1 MNNIMLTTDSYKFSH
16 YKQYPPG
23 TEHVYSYLESRGGKF
38 KETVFFGL
46 QILLDKY
53 LAGRVVTKDKVAYA
67 TDRVN
72 KHLGPNSFNKE
83 GWDYI
88 LKEHGG
94 KLPISIKA
102 VEEGSVV
109 NTGNVLMTVE
119 NTDEKCY
126 WLTNYLE
133 TLLVQCWYPSTVATQ
148 SREMKRILLNYLEET
163 GTPSEINFK
172 LHDFGYRGVSS
183 KETAGI
189 GGCAHL
195 VNFKGS
201 DNFEGV
207 EYCYKY
213 YDEDMAGFSIPA
225 SEHSTITSW
234 GKTRECEAFKNM
246 LEQYPNQTFACVI
259 DSYDIYKACE
269 EYWGGSLKD
278 LVMERDERDCH
289 CILRP
294 DSGDPLEVLP
304 KVLDILWDKF
314 GGSTIKGYK
323 VLDKHVR
330 VLQGDGICLES
341 MRDILSVLKSH
352 NWSADNIA
360 FGSGGGLLQQVNR
373 DTCSFAMKCSA
384 IKVKGIWRDV
394 YKEPITDLNKSS
406 KRGKLKLVK
415 EDEVYYTKRSPA
427 HDNNFNELKEVF
439 RNGEITKRYS
449 FADIRERAQV

>member
-119 NTDEKCY
+119 NTDEKCF

-133 TLLVQCWYPSTVATQ
+133 TLLVTCWYPCTVATQ
-148 SREMKRILLNYLEET
+148 SREMKRILLEYLEET
-163 GTPSEINFK
+163 GTPSDINFK
-172 LHDFGYRGVSS
+172 LHDFGVRGSTS
-183 KETAGI
+183 KESAGI
-189 GGCAHL
+189 GGAAHL

-213 YDEDMAGFSIPA
+213 YDEDMAALSIPA
-225 SEHSTITSW
+225 TEHSTITSW
-234 GKTRECEAFKNM
+234 GKTRECEAFKNV
-246 LEQYPNQTFACVI
+246 LEQYPNGNVACVS
-259 DSYDIYKACE
+259 DSYDIYRACE
-269 EYWGGSLKD
+269 EHWGTTLKD
-278 LVMERDERDCH
+278 LVMQRDGCL
-289 CILRP
+289 IIRP

-314 GGSTIKGYK
+314 GGTTNNKNYK

-330 VLQGDGICLES
+330 VIQGDGICLES

-394 YKEPITDLNKSS
+394 YKEPITDSHKTS
-406 KRGKLKLVK
+406 KKGRLKLVRENGTYK
-415 EDEVYYTKRSPA
+415 TKKKPA
-427 HDNNFNELKEVF
+427 HDGLKNELVEVF
-439 RNGEITKRYS
+439 RNGEVIKRCTLEEV
-449 FADIRERAQV
+449 RERAELCS